1 MAVRQRPRATRLLV
15 VTLVALSLA
24 VITLDYREG
33 QSGPLAVLGRGAL
46 TVIVPMQRAVNSV
59 TRPVGNFFSGLAHLG
74 SLEQDNQDLR
84 HQNTDLNA
92 QIASFT
98 YLQQQYDALLAQMH
112 LKGSLAPDSVPA
124 VVTGTS
130 PSNFEWTVTIDR
142 GSSDGIALNMPVITG
157 TSAGAILV
165 GHVVEVASHAS
176 MVELIIDRNSSVAA
190 VLGTSRQAGIVG
202 GQGEDDMKMTLVS
215 PGTTITGNEPVF
227 TQGICVA
234 GQPGLY
240 PPGILVGEVSRTLP
254 SVNALQAAVSVRPAA
269 DFATLQFV
277 LVLKSRNTC

>member
-1 MAVRQRPRATRLLV
+1 LV

-59 TRPVGNFFSGLAHLG
+59 TRPIGNFFSGLAHLG
-74 SLEQDNQDLR
+74 SLEQANRDLTA
-84 HQNTDLNA
+84 QVAEQNA
-92 QIASFT
+92 QIASNS

-112 LKGSLAPDSVPA
+112 LKASLAPDAVPA

-130 PSNFEWTVTIDR
+130 LSNFEWTVMIER
-142 GSSDGIALNMPVITG
+142 GSADGIAVNMPVITG
-157 TSAGAILV
+157 STAGAILV

-176 MVELIIDRNSSVAA
+176 VVELIIDRNSSVAA

-202 GQGEDDMKMTLVS
+202 GQGEDDMKMSLVS

-227 TQGICVA
+227 TQGICVT
-234 GQPGLY
+234 GKPGLY
-240 PPGILVGEVSRTLP
+240 PPGILIGQVSRTLP
-254 SVNALQAAVSVRPAA
+254 STNALQATVNVRPAA
-269 DFATLQFV
+269 DFASLQFV
-277 LVLKSRNTC
+277 LVLKARNTC